1 VYAEWNYSA
10 AFGNLLHFSCQV
22 VEMFMLKLL
31 LVIMLDIS
39 FYDTRPGYYPVLF
52 LCCGMVGYAF
62 SPLALFLAGPICVN
76 EMIYYVGLYDKI
88 KI

>member
-1 VYAEWNYSA
+1 
-10 AFGNLLHFSCQV
+10 
-22 VEMFMLKLL
+22 
-31 LVIMLDIS
+31 MLDIS